1 MNEQLTTQQA
11 ANIPKEV
18 LFQGDTDVAL
28 EFFKRTVG
36 RAATD
41 ITHVETAAAS
51 LRALSAIGNVIVF
64 TFTAARVK
72 QEVAKE
78 GVFPFSLYLAA
89 SYEFSLSHGFPFFRH
104 LPAHEG
110 GHQLYRQKA
119 PAATLLLHW
128 TVTTTMILAAMFGT
142 AAQNGIGDTFSH
154 LPGYSLLLTANSYGL
169 DIMWFTIIG
178 VSMLLLRLTPGS
190 TWRRQSPVPH
200 ILGVLAAFVFTVTN
214 AVPLIAIWV
223 PDPTEPFISRSDG
236 KVGWFA
242 FQTMAVTVLAAAAL
256 YWAIFKFYLWQKRV
270 RHGLKLKMSKSP
282 VFWEGP
288 GGSSEWVLWYEI
300 IVKEWIVY
308 VPKDKRKKEDE
319 AAELGVLGGG
329 QRSDGRDYR
338 ASTVRRSAVV

>member
-1 MNEQLTTQQA
+1 M
-11 ANIPKEV
+11 
-18 LFQGDTDVAL
+18 
-28 EFFKRTVG
+28 EFFKRTIS

-41 ITHVETAAAS
+41 ITHVETATAS

-89 SYEFSLSHGFPFFRH
+89 SYEFSLSHGFPYFRH

-128 TVTTTMILAAMFGT
+128 MVTTIMILAAMFGT
-142 AAQNGIGDTFSH
+142 AAQNGAGEIFSH

-190 TWRRQSPVPH
+190 TWRNQSPVPH

-236 KVGWFA
+236 KVRWYA
-242 FQTMAVTVLAAAAL
+242 FQTMAVTVLAAAAI
-256 YWAIFKFYLWQKRV
+256 YWVLFKFYVWQKQV
-270 RHGLKLKMSKSP
+270 RHGLKLKISKSP
-282 VFWEGP
+282 VFWESP
-288 GGSSEWVLWYEI
+288 ALPDEESEWVLRYEI
-300 IVKEWIVY
+300 IVKEWALY
-308 VPKDKRKKEDE
+308 VPKNKRKKEDE
-319 AAELGVLGGG
+319 AAEPGVFDGG

-338 ASTVRRSAVV
+338 ASTVRQSAVV